1 MTIGERIKKRRIELG
16 MSQEELAHKLGYK
29 SRSSI
34 NKIELGGQ
42 NLTQPKI
49 KKIADALD
57 TTPDYIMGWDKDDD
71 NHTDYFIKL
80 GEGKGITYEAIEE
93 YFRKLNQEKRRNV
106 FDYLSY
112 QIIMQDREDDH
123 Q

>member
-1 MTIGERIKKRRIELG
+1 MTIGDRIKQRRIELG

-57 TTPDYIMGWDKDDD
+57 TTTDYIMGWEDEEETTHKPLFRKSMYIQLDE
-71 NHTDYFIKL
+71 TMEKFIK
-80 GEGKGITYEAIEE
+80 KASEE
-93 YFRKLNQEKRRNV
+93 RIRQLLDYTEYLLTQELK
-106 FDYLSY
+106 
-112 QIIMQDREDDH
+112 EDDKA
-123 Q
+123 

>member
-1 MTIGERIKKRRIELG
+1 MTIGDRIKQRRMELG

-42 NLTQPKI
+42 NLTQKKI

-57 TTPDYIMGWDKDDD
+57 TTPEYIMGWDEGIHHINIKYSNEYYDLLKKVYTFVDKAD
-71 NHTDYFIKL
+71 EKSIENLIDYMNFLIMKL
-80 GEGKGITYEAIEE
+80 KNEGDK
-93 YFRKLNQEKRRNV
+93 K
-106 FDYLSY
+106 
-112 QIIMQDREDDH
+112 
-123 Q
+123 

>member
-1 MTIGERIKKRRIELG
+1 MTIGDRIKQRRKELG

-49 KKIADALD
+49 KEIADALD
-57 TTPDYIMGWDKDDD
+57 TTPDYIMGWDNKKDYIVYDSI
-71 NHTDYFIKL
+71 NHKGLIKKKTL
-80 GEGKGITYEAIEE
+80 MEYLEKTNEFNVDRLYE
-93 YFRKLNQEKRRNV
+93 YMKFL
-106 FDYLSY
+106 
-112 QIIMQDREDDH
+112 IMQDKKEGD
-123 Q
+123 

>member
-1 MTIGERIKKRRIELG
+1 MTIGDRIKQRRMELG

-29 SRSSI
+29 SRSSV

-42 NLTQPKI
+42 NLTQKKI

-57 TTPDYIMGWDKDDD
+57 TTTDYIMGWDEEVKYKISYKYEYYDLLKEIYDFVD
-71 NHTDYFIKL
+71 RADEKSIEDLMDYIKFL
-80 GEGKGITYEAIEE
+80 IM
-93 YFRKLNQEKRRNV
+93 KLKK
-106 FDYLSY
+106 
-112 QIIMQDREDDH
+112 EDDK

>member
-1 MTIGERIKKRRIELG
+1 MTIGDRIKQRRMELG

-42 NLTQPKI
+42 NLTQKKI

-57 TTPDYIMGWDKDDD
+57 TTPDYIMGWDEHVKF
-71 NHTDYFIKL
+71 HVTYTDEYYDLLKELFDFVDKADEKSIENLIDYMKFLIMKL
-80 GEGKGITYEAIEE
+80 KNEGDK
-93 YFRKLNQEKRRNV
+93 K
-106 FDYLSY
+106 
-112 QIIMQDREDDH
+112 
-123 Q
+123 